1 MVERYRFLEH
11 TADVLFEAYGS
22 TFEAAL
28 ENAAEA
34 MFSVMSRMDKL
45 KEERSF
51 QVEERAESLENLAV
65 FTLSAILSE
74 SEIEEVMPKRFKV
87 ESLVHKNGEFML
99 KGKVFG
105 GKWEGRKVKT
115 EIKAVTHHLL
125 RVEKNGKVSIR
136 VLLDI

>member
-1 MVERYRFLEH
+1 MPERYHFLEH

-22 TFEAAL
+22 TFESAL

-34 MFSVMSRMDKL
+34 MFSVMSHIDKL
-45 KEERSF
+45 NGEMSF
-51 QVEERAESLENLAV
+51 QVEEHADSLENLTV

-74 SEIEEVMPKRFKV
+74 SEIEKIMPKKFKV
-87 ESLVHKNGEFML
+87 ESIEHKNGEFLL
-99 KGKVFG
+99 KGKVYG
-105 GKWEGRKVKT
+105 EKWEGKKVKR

-125 RVEKNGKVSIR
+125 KVEKNGKVSIR

>member
-1 MVERYRFLEH
+1 MERYRFLEH

-34 MFSVMSRMDKL
+34 MFSVMSHIDKL

-51 QVEERAESLENLAV
+51 KVEEHADSLENLAV
-65 FTLSAILSE
+65 FTLSSILSE
-74 SEIEEVMPKRFKV
+74 SEIQKILPKRFIV
-87 ESLVHKNGEFML
+87 ESLAGEDGQFIL
-99 KGKVFG
+99 KGEVFG
-105 GKWEGRKVKT
+105 GKWEGRKVKR
-115 EIKAVTHHLL
+115 EVKAVTHHLL
-125 RVEKNGKVSIR
+125 KVEKNGKVSIR

>member
-1 MVERYRFLEH
+1 MERYRFLEH

-34 MFSVMSRMDKL
+34 MFGVMSHTDKL

-51 QVEERAESLENLAV
+51 KVAEHADSLENLVV
-65 FTLSAILSE
+65 FTLSEILSE
-74 SEIEEVMPKRFKV
+74 SEIQKVLPKRFKV
-87 ESLVHKNGEFML
+87 ESIAQKDGEFVLNGE
-99 KGKVFG
+99 VFG
-105 GKWEGRKVKT
+105 GEWEGKKVKT

-125 RVEKNGKVSIR
+125 KVEKNDRVSIR